1 MKKCCCFIYILSVCI
16 ILSGTVFAADKEK
29 SDLPWEKAYLDLGWF
44 FATTDSAFRLGGSNL
59 GAGISL
65 DVEDFLG
72 LDSSNSTFRLDGG
85 WRFTKNMR
93 HKLEFGWFAFHRE
106 SSGTIDTPIDIPP
119 ELGGGIIPAGDVTSY
134 FNYDIIKLMY
144 KYSFVLD
151 DRLDLNLGLGLF
163 VMPIEFGVQAVVG
176 GVVTETMEEDITAPL
191 PVVGLGFD
199 FAITPKWFVRQQ
211 LEFFYLDIG
220 DFSGGI
226 NSTSVALEYL
236 PWKHV
241 GFGFGV
247 DAMRVKIEA
256 NGSDYPGVDFKGS
269 VEFDYIGAQLYM
281 KVFF

>member
-1 MKKCCCFIYILSVCI
+1 MKKIRYFIWTCCALVL
-16 ILSGTVFAADKEK
+16 LSGPVLAADTDPT
-29 SDLPWEKAYLDLGWF
+29 DLPWEKAYLDLGLF
-44 FATTDSAFRLGGSNL
+44 YSVSNTTFRLGEDNIGT
-59 GAGISL
+59 GISL